1 MRYGYIFKLQD
12 TAMKNLSLC
21 CVAIS
26 LALSNLSGCA
36 STRAQTPGAQSP
48 PSAPVSDIPTIGT
61 ESCFWIRDVRHWDVI
76 DPSTLI
82 VYAPM
87 PKEAYLVKLL
97 QPIPDL
103 RFHLTLGFED
113 TDHMGRVCR
122 IGTFVSVGQPM
133 PWRAPVAAVRA
144 LTPDEVKQV
153 KTAAKTKGKGTVATP
168 ATGTPA
174 NTG

>member
-1 MRYGYIFKLQD
+1 MANIFKLQD

-36 STRAQTPGAQSP
+36 STRAQTANAPSPPGA
-48 PSAPVSDIPTIGT
+48 PVANLPTIGT
-61 ESCFWIRDVRHWDVI
+61 EACFWIRDVRHWDVI

-103 RFHLTLGFED
+103 SFHLALGFED

-122 IGTFVSVGQPM
+122 IGSFVSVGQPM

-153 KTAAKTKGKGTVATP
+153 KNAAKTKSKGTVATP
-168 ATGTPA
+168 ATSMPPNAG
-174 NTG
+174 

>member
-1 MRYGYIFKLQD
+1 
-12 TAMKNLSLC
+12 MKDLGLC

-26 LALSNLSGCA
+26 LAVLNLLGCA
-36 STRAQTPGAQSP
+36 STRAQTPNAQSP
-48 PSAPVSDIPTIGT
+48 PIAPAANLPTIGA
-61 ESCFWIRDVRHWDVI
+61 EACFWIRDVRHWDVI

-103 RFHLTLGFED
+103 RFHLALGFED

-153 KTAAKTKGKGTVATP
+153 KNAAKTKSKGTVATP
-168 ATGTPA
+168 ATSMPPNAG
-174 NTG
+174 

>member
-1 MRYGYIFKLQD
+1 MTNIFRLQD
-12 TAMKNLSLC
+12 TAMKYPGLC

-26 LALSNLSGCA
+26 LALLDLSGCA
-36 STRAQTPGAQSP
+36 STHAQTANAQSP
-48 PSAPVSDIPTIGT
+48 PSAPVADLPTIGT
-61 ESCFWIRDVRHWDVI
+61 EACFWIRDVRHWDVI

-103 RFHLTLGFED
+103 SFHLALGFED

-122 IGTFVSVGQPM
+122 IGSLVSVGQPM

-144 LTPDEVKQV
+144 LTPDEVKQL
-153 KTAAKTKGKGTVATP
+153 KNAAKTKGKGKGTVATP
-168 ATGTPA
+168 AATMPPNAG
-174 NTG
+174 

>member
-1 MRYGYIFKLQD
+1 MANIFKLQD

-36 STRAQTPGAQSP
+36 STRAQTANAPSPPGA
-48 PSAPVSDIPTIGT
+48 PVANLPTIGT
-61 ESCFWIRDVRHWDVI
+61 EACFWIRDVRHWDVI

-103 RFHLTLGFED
+103 RFHLALGFED

-153 KTAAKTKGKGTVATP
+153 KNAAKTKSKGTVATP
-168 ATGTPA
+168 ATSMPPNAG
-174 NTG
+174 

>member
-1 MRYGYIFKLQD
+1 MANIFKLQD

-36 STRAQTPGAQSP
+36 STRAQTANAPSPPGA
-48 PSAPVSDIPTIGT
+48 PVANLPTIGT
-61 ESCFWIRDVRHWDVI
+61 EACFWIRDVRHWDVI

-103 RFHLTLGFED
+103 SFHLALGFED

-122 IGTFVSVGQPM
+122 IGSFVSVGQPM

-144 LTPDEVKQV
+144 LTPDEVKQL
-153 KTAAKTKGKGTVATP
+153 KNAAKTKGRGTVATP
-168 ATGTPA
+168 AATMPPNAG
-174 NTG
+174 

>member
-1 MRYGYIFKLQD
+1 MANIFKLQD
-12 TAMKNLSLC
+12 TAMKDLSLC

-26 LALSNLSGCA
+26 LALLNLSGCA
-36 STRAQTPGAQSP
+36 STRP
-48 PSAPVSDIPTIGT
+48 PSAPVANLPTIGT
-61 ESCFWIRDVRHWDVI
+61 EACFWIRDVRHWDVI

-103 RFHLTLGFED
+103 SFHLALGFED

-122 IGTFVSVGQPM
+122 IGSFVSVGQPM

-153 KTAAKTKGKGTVATP
+153 KNAAKTKGKGTVATP
-168 ATGTPA
+168 ATSTPA
-174 NTG
+174 NSG

>member
-1 MRYGYIFKLQD
+1 
-12 TAMKNLSLC
+12 
-21 CVAIS
+21 
-26 LALSNLSGCA
+26 
-36 STRAQTPGAQSP
+36 
-48 PSAPVSDIPTIGT
+48 
-61 ESCFWIRDVRHWDVI
+61 
-76 DPSTLI
+76 LI

-103 RFHLTLGFED
+103 RFHLALGFED

-122 IGTFVSVGQPM
+122 IGSFVSVGQPF
-133 PWRAPVAAVRA
+133 PWLAPVAAVRA

-168 ATGTPA
+168 ATGAPA

>member
-1 MRYGYIFKLQD
+1 MANIFKLQD

-36 STRAQTPGAQSP
+36 STRAQTANAPSPPGA
-48 PSAPVSDIPTIGT
+48 PVANLPTIGT
-61 ESCFWIRDVRHWDVI
+61 EACFWIRDVRHWDVI

-103 RFHLTLGFED
+103 SFHLALGFED

-122 IGTFVSVGQPM
+122 IGSFVSVGQPM
-133 PWRAPVAAVRA
+133 PLRAPVAAVRA
-144 LTPDEVKQV
+144 LTPDEVKQL

-174 NTG
+174 NSG